1 MKGVVLRVY
10 YQTGSTLYSL
20 DAYTEID
27 ETSSVVTGYRRS
39 FAPGFYTVTIHY
51 VKQTVTTTI
60 QVISKDVV
68 AVAVAS
74 KPAKDVYFVGDEL
87 ETAGL
92 TFAYT
97 YNNGDT
103 AVVTYDE
110 AVAAGDAL
118 SVDYDFSVPL
128 AESRVQ
134 TTFRFETSEGN
145 PIVATFAVWVR
156 MPSVLR
162 VDLIRNPVSFGV
174 TQNVNLLNDPDYVLW
189 TLSFITVWQM
199 AGYFMV
205 LFLTGL
211 VQIPTELYDA
221 AKVDGAR
228 SPASLFAN
236 ITWPLLGPTSFF
248 IVILTIIKTFQVFDI
263 VKVLTRG
270 GPERASEILLYT
282 MYQEGFSFFR
292 MGTAA
297 AIAALYLA
305 VMLFLTWLQTHFIGR
320 RVHYGFQ

>member
-1 MKGVVLRVY
+1 MKRFYERQIWMANPFMLSPALGCLLLFFVVPMIATLAVSFTDWQLGGKGDVHFIGLANYLELWRSPDFLKSVRNTFFMTAIVVPTSFVLSLSLALAVRAGGRFAQLW
-10 YQTGSTLYSL
+10 QTIYFLPVTASL
-20 DAYTEID
+20 VAMA
-27 ETSSVVTGYRRS
+27 VVWQWILH
-39 FAPGFYTVTIHY
+39 PEVGF
-51 VKQTVTTTI
+51 
-60 QVISKDVV
+60 V
-68 AVAVAS
+68 AVI
-74 KPAKDVYFVGDEL
+74 
-87 ETAGL
+87 
-92 TFAYT
+92 
-97 YNNGDT
+97 
-103 AVVTYDE
+103 
-110 AVAAGDAL
+110 L
-118 SVDYDFSVPL
+118 SH
-128 AESRVQ
+128 
-134 TTFRFETSEGN
+134 
-145 PIVATFAVWVR
+145 
-156 MPSVLR
+156 
-162 VDLIRNPVSFGV
+162 FGV
-174 TQNVNLLNDPDYVLW
+174 TENVNLLNDPDYVLW

>member
-1 MKGVVLRVY
+1 MASVSLTQGAADTVERDARGRIRLTSAGNRNMSVQLTLLVLAVLTVVTFVRMDF
-10 YQTGSTLYSL
+10 GSTDLAAATSQALSDFYAMMVQPAL
-20 DAYTEID
+20 DPPLGASHFTWEILI
-27 ETSSVVTGYRRS
+27 ESALITLAIT
-39 FAPGFYTVTIHY
+39 AICT
-51 VKQTVTTTI
+51 
-60 QVISKDVV
+60 VISAIVSFFLALAASENLSNPAVSNAVKGFV
-68 AVAVAS
+68 AVI
-74 KPAKDVYFVGDEL
+74 
-87 ETAGL
+87 
-92 TFAYT
+92 
-97 YNNGDT
+97 
-103 AVVTYDE
+103 
-110 AVAAGDAL
+110 L
-118 SVDYDFSVPL
+118 SH
-128 AESRVQ
+128 
-134 TTFRFETSEGN
+134 
-145 PIVATFAVWVR
+145 
-156 MPSVLR
+156 
-162 VDLIRNPVSFGV
+162 FGV

-270 GPERASEILLYT
+270 RPERASAILLYT